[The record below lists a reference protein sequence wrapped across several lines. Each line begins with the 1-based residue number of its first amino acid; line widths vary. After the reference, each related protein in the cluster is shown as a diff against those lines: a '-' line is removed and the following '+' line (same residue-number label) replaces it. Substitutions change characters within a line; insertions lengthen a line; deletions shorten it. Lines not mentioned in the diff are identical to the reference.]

1 MRTCI
6 VTGGAGFVGSHL
18 VRHLLDSK
26 TTKVLI
32 VDNISYSGS
41 MSRLD
46 DLNGHPDLS
55 LIEKD
60 ISTTDTWEFISQ
72 KYDVDVVYHLAAE
85 SHVDNS
91 INDPFPFIKSNI
103 VGTFQILEYIRKKS
117 PHTRLLHFSTDEVY
131 GHLGNTGRFTES
143 TPYAPRS
150 PYSASKA
157 SSDLL
162 VNSYVA
168 TYGVHAVL
176 THSSNIYGT
185 HQYPEKFI
193 PVIIQHLL
201 DKKPI
206 PIYGNGKNVRDWIS
220 VSSIMGPVANA
231 PWVLP
236 AGEVVNFGDGLEA
249 DNHTLATLIRNVVK
263 SDKRYEV
270 IEEYIKFVQ
279 DRKGHDMRYSTDSS
293 KAQRLLGYK
302 PSRQDTKELR
312 KTIQW
317 YLDHPDWLQK
327 SKYVKGNP

>member
-1 MRTCI
+1 
-6 VTGGAGFVGSHL
+6 
-18 VRHLLDSK
+18 
-26 TTKVLI
+26 
-32 VDNISYSGS
+32 
-41 MSRLD
+41 MSRLE
-46 DLNGHPDLS
+46 DLKGHRDLS

-60 ISTTDTWEFISQ
+60 ISTTDTWDLISQ
-72 KYDVDVVYHLAAE
+72 TYDVDVIYHLAAE

-117 PHTRLLHFSTDEVY
+117 PKTRLLHFSTDEVY
-131 GHLGNTGRFTES
+131 GHLGSTGRFTEA

-176 THSSNIYGT
+176 THSSNIFGT

-201 DKKPI
+201 DRKPI
-206 PIYGNGKNVRDWIS
+206 PIYGNGKNVRDWIC

-263 SDKRYEV
+263 ADKRYDV
-270 IEEYIKFVQ
+270 IDEYIKFVQ
-279 DRKGHDMRYSTDSS
+279 DRKGHDMRYSTDST
-293 KAQRLLGYK
+293 KAQKLLGYK

-327 SKYVKGNP
+327 SKYEKGNS

>member
-18 VRHLLDSK
+18 VRHLVESK
-26 TTKVLI
+26 STRVII

-41 MSRLD
+41 MKRLED
-46 DLNGHPDLS
+46 VRNNPN
-55 LIEKD
+55 LIFINRD
-60 ISTTDTWEFISQ
+60 ISLAETWDNLGE
-72 KYDVDVVYHLAAE
+72 KHHVDVIYHLAAE

-103 VGTFQILEYIRKKS
+103 VGTFQILEFIRRKS
-117 PHTRLLHFSTDEVY
+117 PATRLLHFSTDEVY
-131 GHLGNTGRFTES
+131 GHLGNTGRFTET

-168 TYGVHAVL
+168 TYGIHAVL

-193 PVIIQHLL
+193 PVILQHLIG
-201 DKKPI
+201 KKPI

-220 VSSIMGPVANA
+220 VNSIMGPVANA

-249 DNHTLATLIRNVVK
+249 DNHTLATLIRNIVK
-263 SDKRYEV
+263 ADKRYDP
-270 IEEYIKFVQ
+270 IDEYIQFVQ

-293 KAQRLLGYK
+293 KAQKLLGYK
-302 PSRQDTKELR
+302 PTKQDTKELR
-312 KTIQW
+312 KAIQW
-317 YLDHPDWLQK
+317 YLDHPEWLNK
-327 SKYVKGNP
+327 SKYAEESL